1 MKTGQF
7 PNLLDT
13 MPHTLCSLSYPATP
27 REKANIESLFHYKN
41 ISYLKKKI
49 VSNTYTLGCPVRKLT
64 TLRSPRINDKDSLKN
79 YNCVPD
85 I

>member
-41 ISYLKKKI
+41 ISYLKKKNCFQYI
-49 VSNTYTLGCPVRKLT
+49 YIRVPSQEIDYT
-64 TLRSPRINDKDSLKN
+64 
-79 YNCVPD
+79 
-85 I
+85 